1 MTPSY
6 RYPLA
11 TTTAAGIVNDDVKTS
26 LAGGMPGNMRRT
38 SPLNGL
44 QSPYAA
50 ALANAPISHADVKS
64 ACPPA
69 VSLASNQNISPV
81 SAAYGQLPKHWLWN
95 ANLFYPPNG
104 MRGGLHDNGAAGFL
118 PYSSSFSG
126 IFASSKIKAPLHS
139 PVSSFPLRSSSST
152 VDLSSQRSCCSD
164 PNSDSDSLDISDGQI
179 TPSAATAMHLSPEKA
194 ATMGGTGKK
203 RNPYSIEELLK
214 KPEKRMRLIEPI
226 AFHPPIL
233 IHDHRSQSKSP
244 DLHVDI
250 DDDEPLHTTT
260 NEIDINNKGNI
271 TIEVCD

>member
-1 MTPSY
+1 
-6 RYPLA
+6 
-11 TTTAAGIVNDDVKTS
+11 
-26 LAGGMPGNMRRT
+26 
-38 SPLNGL
+38 
-44 QSPYAA
+44 
-50 ALANAPISHADVKS
+50 
-64 ACPPA
+64 
-69 VSLASNQNISPV
+69 
-81 SAAYGQLPKHWLWN
+81 
-95 ANLFYPPNG
+95 
-104 MRGGLHDNGAAGFL
+104 
-118 PYSSSFSG
+118 
-126 IFASSKIKAPLHS
+126 
-139 PVSSFPLRSSSST
+139 
-152 VDLSSQRSCCSD
+152 
-164 PNSDSDSLDISDGQI
+164 
-179 TPSAATAMHLSPEKA
+179 MHLSPEKA